1 MKPEIG
7 KQYNLQYTAPD
18 KRSTSY
24 TGIGEYIEDAG
35 ELFVFCLR
43 DDQKGLF
50 AEQDIISEYKE
61 SNMKENNVVFNDS
74 GLLEKTLEKHLK
86 QISQEG
92 AFEDVGLK
100 LLFKVLGPN
109 NFACRAVYEVTDNKK
124 FVRFALYENLSFFYT
139 SVSTREEYDALINR
153 DPLHETVA

>member
-18 KRSTSY
+18 KQSTSY
-24 TGIGEYIEDAG
+24 TGIGECVEDAG
-35 ELFVFCLR
+35 ELFVFRLQ
-43 DDQKGLF
+43 DGQKGLF
-50 AEQDIISEYKE
+50 AQQDIISEYKE
-61 SNMKENNVVFNDS
+61 SNMKENNVAFNNND
-74 GLLEKTLEKHLK
+74 LLERTLEKHLK
-86 QISQEG
+86 QIGQEG
-92 AFEDVGLK
+92 TFEDVGLK

-124 FVRFALYENLSFFYT
+124 FVRFALYENLNFSYT
-139 SVSTREEYDALINR
+139 SVSTREEYDAFINI

>member
-7 KQYNLQYTAPD
+7 KHYNLQYTAPD

-24 TGIGEYIEDAG
+24 TGIGEYVEDAG
-35 ELFVFCLR
+35 ELFVFRLR
-43 DDQKGLF
+43 DKQIGLF
-50 AEQDIISEYKE
+50 AEQDIISEYKN
-61 SNMKENNVVFNDS
+61 NMKENNVVFNDS
-74 GLLEKTLEKHLK
+74 GLLERTLEKHLK

-92 AFEDVGLK
+92 TFEDVGLK
-100 LLFKVLGPN
+100 LLFKVIGPN

-124 FVRFALYENLSFFYT
+124 FVRFALYENLSFSYT
-139 SVSTREEYDALINR
+139 SVSTREEYDALINI